1 MGASR
6 ELNGVRQMDRSDA
19 PFRRRI
25 GNVTETQRMVT
36 RRSALSGAAGL
47 TMLASARL
55 GFAQAPAENDVAV
68 GRNGTMDIKRSG
80 SPPSGKGPEAWFTGT
95 VRVDPLFQ
103 VGDPTRLSGGCVHFD
118 PRACTIWDTPPL
130 RRTLLLS
137 FGLCLAQ
144 SDGGPIVE
152 ITFCDFF
159 L

>member
-25 GNVTETQRMVT
+25 SNVTETPRMVT

-55 GFAQAPAENDVAV
+55 GFAQAPAENDLTV
-68 GRNGTMDIKRSG
+68 GRNGTMDIKRNG
-80 SPPSGKGPEAWFTGT
+80 SPPSGKGPEASFTGT

-103 VGDPTRLSGGCVHFD
+103 VGDPTRLSGGPGNFV
-118 PRACTIWDTPPL
+118 PRAPPMWHPPPPGSNP
-130 RRTLLLS
+130 LL
-137 FGLCLAQ
+137 
-144 SDGGPIVE
+144 
-152 ITFCDFF
+152 
-159 L
+159 